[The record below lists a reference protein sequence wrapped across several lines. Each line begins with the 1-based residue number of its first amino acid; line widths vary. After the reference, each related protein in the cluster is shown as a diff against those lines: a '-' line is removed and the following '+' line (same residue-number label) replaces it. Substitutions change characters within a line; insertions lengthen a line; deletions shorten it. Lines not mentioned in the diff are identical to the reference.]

1 MSGQFTGYLLTKK
14 FWAKEFNLQ
23 NHKTWRRWTA
33 SVMNHYC
40 GCGYHTCSGGGNW
53 SCNPSLSWFQIAY
66 QDCLRSS
73 TRAHLRSLGGHF
85 PFTNLVQQD
94 PRAMVWCI
102 HFIVRILGLRS
113 DGRKWRA
120 DSVRNGENSET
131 GVLNHWGYGHH
142 KWWWRRKLKLQSLTF
157 VVPDCSP
164 GLHPKLISK
173 SSSARSRWLLCLHKS
188 QSAIC
193 ICIINSPG
201 PLVWCIH
208 TSYGRNFG
216 IKIRWSQVKSRFRCE
231 IGRIRKQ
238 EL

>member
-1 MSGQFTGYLLTKK
+1 MVASEEQILRVIGKIRQQE
-14 FWAKEFNLQ
+14 FWIIEDTDIENDDE
-23 NHKTWRRWTA
+23 
-33 SVMNHYC
+33 
-40 GCGYHTCSGGGNW
+40 GGNW
-53 SCNPSLSWFQIAY
+53 SCNRSLLWFKITHQG
-66 QDCLRSS
+66 CLRSS
-73 TRAHLRSLGGHF
+73 SPRAHLQGLGGHF

-94 PRAMVWCI
+94 PRTMVWCI
-102 HFIVRILGLRS
+102 HLIVRILELWS

-120 DSVRNGENSET
+120 DSVRYGENSET

-142 KWWWRRKLKLQSLTF
+142 KWRWRMKSKLQSLTF

-164 GLHPKLISK
+164 GLPPKPHK
-173 SSSARSRWLLCLHKS
+173 SSSARSSRWSLCFHKS

-193 ICIINSPG
+193 ICINIPG

-208 TSYGRNFG
+208 TSHGRNFG

-231 IGRIRKQ
+231 IGRIPKQ